1 MFVVSY
7 VPSEGC
13 TGDIRH
19 DLLVVEII
27 LLPKTI
33 LARQLLR
40 IVSISHFGDWAY
52 CPAAIREQKITLG
65 HLRVGWYLKAL
76 KSVFHGFIC
85 PFRGYVPFSDISSQS
100 SRSSCPKRD
109 HVGHEMGVRSVL
121 GLPFREKLE

>member
-1 MFVVSY
+1 MFVYRTSLQKVHRS
-7 VPSEGC
+7 
-13 TGDIRH
+13 DIRH

-65 HLRVGWYLKAL
+65 HLRVGWYLEAL

-85 PFRGYVPFSDISSQS
+85 PFRGYVPFSDISSPVFTVILS
-100 SRSSCPKRD
+100 
-109 HVGHEMGVRSVL
+109 
-121 GLPFREKLE
+121 